1 MMSRFQWRSN
11 ALEPTAVPLLR
22 GGAAPAFLHASS
34 RRPPR
39 LGSCGLAVSMRSEEP
54 LTLILS
60 PLRAG
65 RGELER
71 TCLGSLFGDPDTV
84 PPKVPLSL
92 RKRERVRVRVRLD
105 CMDTA

>member
-1 MMSRFQWRSN
+1 MREGRRISISN
-11 ALEPTAVPLLR
+11 PK
-22 GGAAPAFLHASS
+22 GGI
-34 RRPPR
+34 
-39 LGSCGLAVSMRSEEP
+39 CLAVTMQSEAP

-71 TCLGSLFGDPDTV
+71 TCFGSLFGGPDTV

-92 RKRERVRVRVRLD
+92 SKRERARVRVHLD

>member
-1 MMSRFQWRSN
+1 MQ
-11 ALEPTAVPLLR
+11 
-22 GGAAPAFLHASS
+22 
-34 RRPPR
+34 
-39 LGSCGLAVSMRSEEP
+39 SEEP

-71 TCLGSLFGDPDTV
+71 NHLESLFGDPDSV
-84 PPKVPLSL
+84 APKVPLSL
-92 RKRERVRVRVRLD
+92 SERERVRVPLD

>member
-1 MMSRFQWRSN
+1 MQ
-11 ALEPTAVPLLR
+11 
-22 GGAAPAFLHASS
+22 
-34 RRPPR
+34 
-39 LGSCGLAVSMRSEEP
+39 SEAP

-71 TCLGSLFGDPDTV
+71 TSLGSLFGDPDTV

-92 RKRERVRVRVRLD
+92 CKMERVRVRVRLD
-105 CMDTA
+105 CMDTV

>member
-1 MMSRFQWRSN
+1 MQ
-11 ALEPTAVPLLR
+11 
-22 GGAAPAFLHASS
+22 
-34 RRPPR
+34 
-39 LGSCGLAVSMRSEEP
+39 SEEP

-71 TCLGSLFGDPDTV
+71 TGLGSLFGDPDAV
-84 PPKVPLSL
+84 PAKVPLSL
-92 RKRERVRVRVRLD
+92 SKSERVRVRVRLD